1 MKRNDWAGGFWAK
14 AAAFFL
20 AVVLVPVLLS
30 YGAALAFSYSGEL
43 RGDFYESSICSSA
56 VYREMS
62 HVYDSYHYYVENG
75 QSGVLEKYDDWYP
88 ADDRSTNVRFS
99 IEDEAGTI
107 LFDNHRTGDVP
118 VTGWWGEMAQ
128 DGVVF
133 RSYIAVDYPA
143 QDSIYRA
150 RDFYYTMKRLAPHA
164 AAVVLACAA
173 AELFFLVFLARAAGR
188 RPGREEAVAGWQE
201 KLPFDLYVLLLLG
214 GGGVLVVAAVESAE
228 SRVDRYDPIVL
239 ALLLAFAAL
248 AYALFL
254 AFWMTLCTR
263 VKLGRWWENTVC
275 CWLLRL
281 CRRILRWCWRVLC
294 RAWGA
299 LADFV
304 RGIPLVWRTAV
315 GCCVIGVLLIA
326 FESNHAAG
334 PLLLTLLVLSVA
346 ACLFSMQLRR
356 LQKGGEALAAGDLT
370 SKVDTSRMYFDLKRH
385 GENLNAISRG
395 MSIAV
400 EQRLKSERLKTELIT
415 NVSHD
420 IKTPLTSI
428 VNYVDLLQRE
438 HTPEQEREYLAV
450 LDRQAHKLKK
460 LTVDLVEIVQGV
472 DGQHSLPH
480 RAAERARAGRPDGG
494 RVRRKAVRCAARAGG
509 DAAGRGALLPVRRR
523 ADVARAGQSPLERL
537 QVCLRGHAALH
548 RGEARGRDG
557 GVLVQEHL
565 ARCAQHRPR
574 RADGALCARGQLAHD
589 RGQRAWAE
597 HRQEPCGAA
606 EGHVLHRHRRRPVQ
620 GRLRP
625 AAHGV
630 TISTQSLKKG
640 LKKIK
645 AQNKRPPAMLGSSQ
659 ERGGLF
665 LCLICGS

>member
-14 AAAFFL
+14 AAAFLL
-20 AVVLVPVLLS
+20 AVVLVPVTLVYGAAFALS
-30 YGAALAFSYSGEL
+30 YGGEL

-62 HVYDSYHYYVENG
+62 HVYDSYHYYAENG
-75 QSGVLEKYDDWYP
+75 QTEVLAKYDDWYP

-99 IEDEAGTI
+99 IEDEAGAI
-107 LFDNHRTGDVP
+107 LFDNHRTGDIP

-133 RSYIAVDYPA
+133 RSYIAADYPA
-143 QDSIYRA
+143 QDSVYWALRIYDVMA
-150 RDFYYTMKRLAPHA
+150 EFAPN
-164 AAVVLACAA
+164 AAVVVTACAL
-173 AELFFLVFLARAAGR
+173 AELLFLVFLARAAGR
-188 RPGREEAVAGWQE
+188 RVGREETVAGWQE
-201 KLPFDLYVLLLLG
+201 KIPFDLYAAVVLG
-214 GGGVLVVAAVESAE
+214 GSAMLVAAAASGTEDTFQGFE
-228 SRVDRYDPIVL
+228 PIMIAVVL
-239 ALLLAFAAL
+239 ACCAA

-254 AFWMTLCTR
+254 AFWMTLCAR

-299 LADFV
+299 LAGFV

-315 GCCVIGVLLIA
+315 GCCVIGVLLFA
-326 FESNHAAG
+326 LEGNHADG
-334 PLLLTLLVLSVA
+334 LLLMLIALLSVA
-346 ACLFSMQLRR
+346 ACLLSMQLRR

-370 SKVDTSRMYFDLKRH
+370 SQVDTSHMYFDLKRH

-400 EQRLKSERLKTELIT
+400 EQKLKSERLKTELIT

-460 LTVDLVEIVQGV
+460 LTVDLVEMSKASTGNIPCHIARRSVRELIDQTVGEY
-472 DGQHSLPH
+472 
-480 RAAERARAGRPDGG
+480 AE
-494 RVRRKAVRCAARAGG
+494 KLSAAR
-509 DAAGRGALLPVRRR
+509 LEPVVTLP
-523 ADVARAGQSPLERL
+523 DEELY
-537 QVCLRGHAALH
+537 CL
-548 RGEARGRDG
+548 
-557 GVLVQEHL
+557 
-565 ARCAQHRPR
+565 C
-574 RADGALCARGQLAHD
+574 DGALMWRVLDNLLSNACKYACAGTRLYIAARREGETVAFSFKNISRDALNVDPDELLERFVRGD
-589 RGQRAWAE
+589 SSRTT
-597 HRQEPCGAA
+597 
-606 EGHVLHRHRRRPVQ
+606 EGSGL
-620 GRLRP
+620 GLNI
-625 AAHGV
+625 AK
-630 TISTQSLKKG
+630 SLVELQKG
-640 LKKIK
+640 TFSI
-645 AQNKRPPAMLGSSQ
+645 AIDGD
-659 ERGGLF
+659 LF
-665 LCLICGS
+665 KVGFILPRTE

>member
-14 AAAFFL
+14 AAAFLL
-20 AVVLVPVLLS
+20 AVVLVPVTLVYGAAFALS
-30 YGAALAFSYSGEL
+30 YGGEL

-62 HVYDSYHYYVENG
+62 HVYDSYHYYAENG
-75 QSGVLEKYDDWYP
+75 QTEVLAKYDDWYP

-99 IEDEAGTI
+99 IEDEAGAI
-107 LFDNHRTGDVP
+107 LFDNHRTGDIP

-133 RSYIAVDYPA
+133 RSYIAADYPA
-143 QDSIYRA
+143 QDSVYWALRIYDVMA
-150 RDFYYTMKRLAPHA
+150 EFAPN
-164 AAVVLACAA
+164 AAVVVTVCAL
-173 AELFFLVFLARAAGR
+173 AELLFLVFLARAAWR
-188 RPGREEAVAGWQE
+188 RVGREETVAGWQE
-201 KLPFDLYVLLLLG
+201 KIPFDLYAAVVLG
-214 GGGVLVVAAVESAE
+214 GSAMLVAAAASGTEDTFQGFE
-228 SRVDRYDPIVL
+228 PIMIAAVL
-239 ALLLAFAAL
+239 ACCAA

-254 AFWMTLCTR
+254 AFWMTLCAR

-299 LADFV
+299 LAGFV

-315 GCCVIGVLLIA
+315 GCCVIGVLLFA
-326 FESNHAAG
+326 LESNHADG
-334 PLLLTLLVLSVA
+334 LLLMLIALLSVA
-346 ACLFSMQLRR
+346 ACLLSMQLRR

-370 SKVDTSRMYFDLKRH
+370 SQVDTSHMYFDLKRH

-400 EQRLKSERLKTELIT
+400 EQKLKSERLKTELIT

-460 LTVDLVEIVQGV
+460 LTVDLVEMSKASTGNIPCHIARRSVRELIDQTVGEY
-472 DGQHSLPH
+472 
-480 RAAERARAGRPDGG
+480 AE
-494 RVRRKAVRCAARAGG
+494 KLSAAR
-509 DAAGRGALLPVRRR
+509 LEPVVTLP
-523 ADVARAGQSPLERL
+523 DEELY
-537 QVCLRGHAALH
+537 CL
-548 RGEARGRDG
+548 
-557 GVLVQEHL
+557 
-565 ARCAQHRPR
+565 C
-574 RADGALCARGQLAHD
+574 DGALMWRVLDNLLSNACKYACAGTRLYVAARREGETVAFSFKNISRDALNVDPDELMERFVRGD
-589 RGQRAWAE
+589 SSRTT
-597 HRQEPCGAA
+597 
-606 EGHVLHRHRRRPVQ
+606 EGSGL
-620 GRLRP
+620 GLNI
-625 AAHGV
+625 AK
-630 TISTQSLKKG
+630 SLVELQKG
-640 LKKIK
+640 TFSI
-645 AQNKRPPAMLGSSQ
+645 AIDGD
-659 ERGGLF
+659 LF
-665 LCLICGS
+665 KVGFILPRTE

>member
-14 AAAFFL
+14 AAAFLL
-20 AVVLVPVLLS
+20 AVVLVPVTLVYGAAFALS
-30 YGAALAFSYSGEL
+30 YGGEL

-62 HVYDSYHYYVENG
+62 HVYDSYHYYAENG
-75 QSGVLEKYDDWYP
+75 QTEVLAKYDDWYP

-99 IEDEAGTI
+99 IEDEAGAI
-107 LFDNHRTGDVP
+107 LFDNHRTGDIP

-133 RSYIAVDYPA
+133 RSYIAADYPA
-143 QDSIYRA
+143 QDSVYWALRIYDVMA
-150 RDFYYTMKRLAPHA
+150 EFAPN
-164 AAVVLACAA
+164 AAVIVTVCAL
-173 AELFFLVFLARAAGR
+173 AELLFLVFLARAAGR
-188 RPGREEAVAGWQE
+188 RVGREETVAGWQE
-201 KLPFDLYVLLLLG
+201 KIPFDLYAAVVLG
-214 GGGVLVVAAVESAE
+214 GSAMLVAAAASGTEDTFQGFE
-228 SRVDRYDPIVL
+228 PIMIAVVL
-239 ALLLAFAAL
+239 ACCAA

-254 AFWMTLCTR
+254 AFWMTLCAR

-299 LADFV
+299 LAGFV

-315 GCCVIGVLLIA
+315 GCCVIGVLLFA
-326 FESNHAAG
+326 LESNHADG
-334 PLLLTLLVLSVA
+334 LLLMLIALLSVA
-346 ACLFSMQLRR
+346 ACLLSMQLRR

-370 SKVDTSRMYFDLKRH
+370 SQVDTSHMYFDLKRH

-400 EQRLKSERLKTELIT
+400 EQKLKSERLKTELIT

-460 LTVDLVEIVQGV
+460 LTVDLVEMSKASTGNIPCHIARRSVRELIDQTVGEY
-472 DGQHSLPH
+472 
-480 RAAERARAGRPDGG
+480 AE
-494 RVRRKAVRCAARAGG
+494 KLSAAR
-509 DAAGRGALLPVRRR
+509 LEPVVTLP
-523 ADVARAGQSPLERL
+523 DEELY
-537 QVCLRGHAALH
+537 CL
-548 RGEARGRDG
+548 
-557 GVLVQEHL
+557 
-565 ARCAQHRPR
+565 C
-574 RADGALCARGQLAHD
+574 DGALMWRVLDNLLSNACKYACAGTRLYVAARREGETVAFSFKNISRDALNIDPDELMERFVRGD
-589 RGQRAWAE
+589 SSRTT
-597 HRQEPCGAA
+597 
-606 EGHVLHRHRRRPVQ
+606 EGSGL
-620 GRLRP
+620 GLNI
-625 AAHGV
+625 AK
-630 TISTQSLKKG
+630 SLVELQKG
-640 LKKIK
+640 TFSI
-645 AQNKRPPAMLGSSQ
+645 AIDGD
-659 ERGGLF
+659 LF
-665 LCLICGS
+665 KVGFILPRTE

>member
-14 AAAFFL
+14 AAAFLL
-20 AVVLVPVLLS
+20 AVVLVPVTLVYGAAFALS
-30 YGAALAFSYSGEL
+30 YGGEL

-62 HVYDSYHYYVENG
+62 HVYDSYHYYAENG
-75 QSGVLEKYDDWYP
+75 QTEVLAKYDDWYP

-99 IEDEAGTI
+99 IEDEAGAI
-107 LFDNHRTGDVP
+107 LFDNHRTGDIP

-133 RSYIAVDYPA
+133 RSYIAADYPA
-143 QDSIYRA
+143 QDSVYWALRIYDVMA
-150 RDFYYTMKRLAPHA
+150 EFAPN
-164 AAVVLACAA
+164 AAVIVTVCAL

-188 RPGREEAVAGWQE
+188 RAGREEAVAGWQE
-201 KLPFDLYVLLLLG
+201 KIPFDLYAAVVLG
-214 GGGVLVVAAVESAE
+214 GSAMLVAAAASGTENTFQGFE
-228 SRVDRYDPIVL
+228 PIMIAAVL
-239 ALLLAFAAL
+239 ACCAA

-254 AFWMTLCTR
+254 AFWMTLCAR

-299 LADFV
+299 LAGFV

-315 GCCVIGVLLIA
+315 GCCVIGVLLFA
-326 FESNHAAG
+326 LEGNHADG
-334 PLLLTLLVLSVA
+334 LLLALLAVLSVA
-346 ACLFSMQLRR
+346 ACLLSMQLRR

-370 SKVDTSRMYFDLKRH
+370 SQVDTSHMYFDLKRH

-400 EQRLKSERLKTELIT
+400 EQKLKSERLKTELIT

-460 LTVDLVEIVQGV
+460 LTVDLVEMSKASTGNIPCHIARRSVRELIDQTVGEY
-472 DGQHSLPH
+472 
-480 RAAERARAGRPDGG
+480 AE
-494 RVRRKAVRCAARAGG
+494 KLSAAR
-509 DAAGRGALLPVRRR
+509 LEPVVTLP
-523 ADVARAGQSPLERL
+523 DEELY
-537 QVCLRGHAALH
+537 CL
-548 RGEARGRDG
+548 
-557 GVLVQEHL
+557 
-565 ARCAQHRPR
+565 C
-574 RADGALCARGQLAHD
+574 DGALMWRVLDNLLSNACKYACAGTRLYVAARREGETVAFSFKNISRDALNIDPDELMERFVRGD
-589 RGQRAWAE
+589 SSRTT
-597 HRQEPCGAA
+597 
-606 EGHVLHRHRRRPVQ
+606 EGSGL
-620 GRLRP
+620 GLNI
-625 AAHGV
+625 AK
-630 TISTQSLKKG
+630 SLVELQKG
-640 LKKIK
+640 TFSI
-645 AQNKRPPAMLGSSQ
+645 AIDGD
-659 ERGGLF
+659 LF
-665 LCLICGS
+665 KVGFILPRTE

>member
-14 AAAFFL
+14 AAAFLL
-20 AVVLVPVLLS
+20 AVVLVPVTLVYGAAFALS
-30 YGAALAFSYSGEL
+30 YGGEL

-62 HVYDSYHYYVENG
+62 HVYDSYHYYAENG
-75 QSGVLEKYDDWYP
+75 QTEVLAKYDDWYP

-99 IEDEAGTI
+99 IEDEAGAI
-107 LFDNHRTGDVP
+107 LFDNHRTGDIP

-133 RSYIAVDYPA
+133 RSYIAADYPA
-143 QDSIYRA
+143 QDSVYWALRIYDVMA
-150 RDFYYTMKRLAPHA
+150 EFAPN
-164 AAVVLACAA
+164 AAVVVTVCAL
-173 AELFFLVFLARAAGR
+173 AELLFLVFLARAAGR
-188 RPGREEAVAGWQE
+188 RVGREETVAGWQE
-201 KLPFDLYVLLLLG
+201 KIPFDLYAAVVLG
-214 GGGVLVVAAVESAE
+214 GSAMLVAAAASGTEDTFQGFE
-228 SRVDRYDPIVL
+228 PIMIAAVL
-239 ALLLAFAAL
+239 ACCAA

-254 AFWMTLCTR
+254 AFWMTLCAR

-299 LADFV
+299 LAGFV

-315 GCCVIGVLLIA
+315 GCCVIGVLLFA
-326 FESNHAAG
+326 LESNHADG
-334 PLLLTLLVLSVA
+334 LLLALLAVLSVA
-346 ACLFSMQLRR
+346 ACLLSMQLRR

-370 SKVDTSRMYFDLKRH
+370 SQVDTSHMYFDLKRH

-400 EQRLKSERLKTELIT
+400 EQKLKSERLKTELIT

-460 LTVDLVEIVQGV
+460 LTVDLVEMSKASTGNIPCHIARRSVRELIDQTVGEY
-472 DGQHSLPH
+472 
-480 RAAERARAGRPDGG
+480 AE
-494 RVRRKAVRCAARAGG
+494 KLSAAR
-509 DAAGRGALLPVRRR
+509 LEPVVTLP
-523 ADVARAGQSPLERL
+523 DEELY
-537 QVCLRGHAALH
+537 CL
-548 RGEARGRDG
+548 
-557 GVLVQEHL
+557 
-565 ARCAQHRPR
+565 C
-574 RADGALCARGQLAHD
+574 DGALMWRVLDNLLSNACKYACAGTRLYIAARREGETVAFSFKNISRDALNVDPDELLERFVRGD
-589 RGQRAWAE
+589 SSRTT
-597 HRQEPCGAA
+597 
-606 EGHVLHRHRRRPVQ
+606 EGSGL
-620 GRLRP
+620 GLNI
-625 AAHGV
+625 AK
-630 TISTQSLKKG
+630 SLVELQKG
-640 LKKIK
+640 TFSI
-645 AQNKRPPAMLGSSQ
+645 AIDGD
-659 ERGGLF
+659 LF
-665 LCLICGS
+665 KVGFILPRTE

>member
-14 AAAFFL
+14 AAAFLL
-20 AVVLVPVLLS
+20 AVVLVPVTLVYGAAFALS
-30 YGAALAFSYSGEL
+30 YGGEL

-62 HVYDSYHYYVENG
+62 HVYDSYHYYAENG
-75 QSGVLEKYDDWYP
+75 QTEVLAKYDDWYP

-99 IEDEAGTI
+99 IEDEAGAI
-107 LFDNHRTGDVP
+107 LFDNHRTGDIP

-133 RSYIAVDYPA
+133 RSYIAADYPA
-143 QDSIYRA
+143 QDSVYWALRIYDVMA
-150 RDFYYTMKRLAPHA
+150 EFAPN
-164 AAVVLACAA
+164 AAVIVTVCAL
-173 AELFFLVFLARAAGR
+173 AELLFLVFLARAAGR
-188 RPGREEAVAGWQE
+188 RVGREETVAGWQE
-201 KLPFDLYVLLLLG
+201 KIPFDLYAAVVLG
-214 GGGVLVVAAVESAE
+214 GSVMLVAAAASGTENTFQGFE
-228 SRVDRYDPIVL
+228 PIMIAVVL
-239 ALLLAFAAL
+239 ACCAA

-254 AFWMTLCTR
+254 AFWMTLCAR

-299 LADFV
+299 LAGFV

-315 GCCVIGVLLIA
+315 GCCVIGVLLFA
-326 FESNHAAG
+326 LESNHADG
-334 PLLLTLLVLSVA
+334 LLLMLIALLSVA
-346 ACLFSMQLRR
+346 ACLLSMQLRR

-370 SKVDTSRMYFDLKRH
+370 SQVDTSHMYFDLKRH

-400 EQRLKSERLKTELIT
+400 EQKLKSERLKTELIT

-460 LTVDLVEIVQGV
+460 LTVDLVEMSKASTGNIPCHIARRSVRELIDQTVGEY
-472 DGQHSLPH
+472 
-480 RAAERARAGRPDGG
+480 AE
-494 RVRRKAVRCAARAGG
+494 KLSAAR
-509 DAAGRGALLPVRRR
+509 LEPVVTLP
-523 ADVARAGQSPLERL
+523 DEELY
-537 QVCLRGHAALH
+537 CL
-548 RGEARGRDG
+548 
-557 GVLVQEHL
+557 
-565 ARCAQHRPR
+565 C
-574 RADGALCARGQLAHD
+574 DGALMWRVLDNLLSNACKYACAGTRLYVAARREGETVAFSFKNISRDALNIDPDELMERFVRGD
-589 RGQRAWAE
+589 SSRTT
-597 HRQEPCGAA
+597 
-606 EGHVLHRHRRRPVQ
+606 EGSGL
-620 GRLRP
+620 GLNI
-625 AAHGV
+625 AK
-630 TISTQSLKKG
+630 SLVELQKG
-640 LKKIK
+640 TFSI
-645 AQNKRPPAMLGSSQ
+645 AIDGD
-659 ERGGLF
+659 LF
-665 LCLICGS
+665 KVGFILPRTE

>member
-281 CRRILRWCWRVLC
+281 CRRILRWCWRV
-294 RAWGA
+294 
-299 LADFV
+299 
-304 RGIPLVWRTAV
+304 
-315 GCCVIGVLLIA
+315 IGVLLIA

-460 LTVDLVEIVQGV
+460 LTVDLVEMSKAST
-472 DGQHSLPH
+472 DNLLSN
-480 RAAERARAGRPDGG
+480 ACKYACAGTRLYI
-494 RVRRKAVRCAARAGG
+494 AARREGETVAFSFKNISRDALNIDPDELMERFVRG
-509 DAAGRGALLPVRRR
+509 DSSRTTEGSGLGLNIAKSLVELQKGTFSIAIDGDLFKVGFVLPRT
-523 ADVARAGQSPLERL
+523 E
-537 QVCLRGHAALH
+537 
-548 RGEARGRDG
+548 
-557 GVLVQEHL
+557 
-565 ARCAQHRPR
+565 
-574 RADGALCARGQLAHD
+574 
-589 RGQRAWAE
+589 
-597 HRQEPCGAA
+597 
-606 EGHVLHRHRRRPVQ
+606 
-620 GRLRP
+620 
-625 AAHGV
+625 
-630 TISTQSLKKG
+630 
-640 LKKIK
+640 
-645 AQNKRPPAMLGSSQ
+645 
-659 ERGGLF
+659 
-665 LCLICGS
+665 

>member
-14 AAAFFL
+14 AAAFLL

-75 QSGVLEKYDDWYP
+75 QSEVLEKYDDWYP

-99 IEDEAGTI
+99 IEDEAGAI
-107 LFDNHRTGDVP
+107 LFDNHRTGDIP

-133 RSYIAVDYPA
+133 RSYIAAAYPA
-143 QDSIYRA
+143 QDSVYWALRIYDVMA
-150 RDFYYTMKRLAPHA
+150 ELAPN
-164 AAVVLACAA
+164 AAVVVTVCAL

-188 RPGREEAVAGWQE
+188 RVGREEAVAGWQE
-201 KLPFDLYVLLLLG
+201 KIPFDLYAAVVLG
-214 GGGVLVVAAVESAE
+214 GSAMLVAAAASGMENTFGFE
-228 SRVDRYDPIVL
+228 PIMIAAVL
-239 ALLLAFAAL
+239 ACCAA

-254 AFWMTLCTR
+254 AFWMTLCAR

-281 CRRILRWCWRVLC
+281 CRRVLRWCWRVLC

-299 LADFV
+299 LAGFV

-315 GCCVIGVLLIA
+315 GCCVIGVLLFA
-326 FESNHAAG
+326 LESNHADG
-334 PLLLTLLVLSVA
+334 LLLMLIAVLSVA
-346 ACLFSMQLRR
+346 ACLLSMQLRR

-370 SKVDTSRMYFDLKRH
+370 SQVDTSHMYFDLKHH

-400 EQRLKSERLKTELIT
+400 EQKLKSERLKTELIT

-428 VNYVDLLQRE
+428 VNYIDLLQRE

-460 LTVDLVEIVQGV
+460 LTVDLVEMSKASTGNIPCNIARRSVRELIDQTVGEY
-472 DGQHSLPH
+472 
-480 RAAERARAGRPDGG
+480 AE
-494 RVRRKAVRCAARAGG
+494 KLSAAR
-509 DAAGRGALLPVRRR
+509 LEPVVTLP
-523 ADVARAGQSPLERL
+523 DEELY
-537 QVCLRGHAALH
+537 CL
-548 RGEARGRDG
+548 
-557 GVLVQEHL
+557 
-565 ARCAQHRPR
+565 C
-574 RADGALCARGQLAHD
+574 DGALMWRVLDNLLSNACKYACAGTRLYIAARREGETVAFSFKNISRDALNIDPDELLERFVRGD
-589 RGQRAWAE
+589 SSRTT
-597 HRQEPCGAA
+597 
-606 EGHVLHRHRRRPVQ
+606 EGSGLGLNIAKSLVELQKGTFSIAIDGDLFKVGFVLPR
-620 GRLRP
+620 
-625 AAHGV
+625 
-630 TISTQSLKKG
+630 T
-640 LKKIK
+640 
-645 AQNKRPPAMLGSSQ
+645 
-659 ERGGLF
+659 E
-665 LCLICGS
+665 

>member
-14 AAAFFL
+14 AAAFLL
-20 AVVLVPVLLS
+20 AVVLVPVTLVYGAAFALS
-30 YGAALAFSYSGEL
+30 YGGEL

-62 HVYDSYHYYVENG
+62 HVYDSYHYYAENG
-75 QSGVLEKYDDWYP
+75 QTEVLAKYDDWYP

-99 IEDEAGTI
+99 IEDEAGAI
-107 LFDNHRTGDVP
+107 LFDNHRTGDIP

-133 RSYIAVDYPA
+133 RSYIAADYPA
-143 QDSIYRA
+143 QDSVYWALRIYDVMA
-150 RDFYYTMKRLAPHA
+150 EFAPN
-164 AAVVLACAA
+164 AAVVVTVCAL
-173 AELFFLVFLARAAGR
+173 AELLFLVFLARAAGR
-188 RPGREEAVAGWQE
+188 RVGREETVAGWQE
-201 KLPFDLYVLLLLG
+201 KIPFDLYAAVVLG
-214 GGGVLVVAAVESAE
+214 GSAMLVAAAASGTEDTFQGFE
-228 SRVDRYDPIVL
+228 PIMIAVVL
-239 ALLLAFAAL
+239 ACCAA

-254 AFWMTLCTR
+254 AFWMTLCVR

-299 LADFV
+299 LAGFV

-315 GCCVIGVLLIA
+315 GCCVIGVLLFA
-326 FESNHAAG
+326 LESNHADG
-334 PLLLTLLVLSVA
+334 LLLALLAVLSVA
-346 ACLFSMQLRR
+346 ACLLSMQLRR

-370 SKVDTSRMYFDLKRH
+370 SQVDTSHMYFDLKRH

-400 EQRLKSERLKTELIT
+400 EQKLKSERLKTELIT

-460 LTVDLVEIVQGV
+460 LTVDLVEMSKASTGNIPCHIARRSVRELIDQTVGEY
-472 DGQHSLPH
+472 
-480 RAAERARAGRPDGG
+480 AE
-494 RVRRKAVRCAARAGG
+494 KLSAAR
-509 DAAGRGALLPVRRR
+509 LEPVVTLP
-523 ADVARAGQSPLERL
+523 DEELY
-537 QVCLRGHAALH
+537 CL
-548 RGEARGRDG
+548 
-557 GVLVQEHL
+557 
-565 ARCAQHRPR
+565 C
-574 RADGALCARGQLAHD
+574 DGALMWRVLDNLLSNACKYACAGTRLYIAARREGETVAFSFKNISRDALNVDPDELLERFVRGD
-589 RGQRAWAE
+589 SSRTT
-597 HRQEPCGAA
+597 
-606 EGHVLHRHRRRPVQ
+606 EGSGL
-620 GRLRP
+620 GLNI
-625 AAHGV
+625 AK
-630 TISTQSLKKG
+630 SLVELQKG
-640 LKKIK
+640 TFSI
-645 AQNKRPPAMLGSSQ
+645 AIDGD
-659 ERGGLF
+659 LF
-665 LCLICGS
+665 KVGFILPRTE

>member
-14 AAAFFL
+14 AAAFLL
-20 AVVLVPVLLS
+20 AVVLVPVTLVYGAAFALS
-30 YGAALAFSYSGEL
+30 YGGEL

-62 HVYDSYHYYVENG
+62 HVYDSYHYYAENG
-75 QSGVLEKYDDWYP
+75 QTEVLAKYDDWYP

-99 IEDEAGTI
+99 IEDEAGAI
-107 LFDNHRTGDVP
+107 LFDNHRTGDIP

-133 RSYIAVDYPA
+133 RSYIAADYPA
-143 QDSIYRA
+143 QDSVYWALRIYDVMA
-150 RDFYYTMKRLAPHA
+150 EFAPN
-164 AAVVLACAA
+164 AAVVVTVCAL
-173 AELFFLVFLARAAGR
+173 AELLFLVFLARAAGR
-188 RPGREEAVAGWQE
+188 RVGREETVAGWQE
-201 KLPFDLYVLLLLG
+201 KIPFDLYAAVVLG
-214 GGGVLVVAAVESAE
+214 GSAMLVAAAASGTEDTFQGFE
-228 SRVDRYDPIVL
+228 PIMIAVVL
-239 ALLLAFAAL
+239 ACCAA

-254 AFWMTLCTR
+254 AFWMTLCAR

-299 LADFV
+299 LAGFV

-315 GCCVIGVLLIA
+315 GCCVIGVLLFA
-326 FESNHAAG
+326 LESNHADG
-334 PLLLTLLVLSVA
+334 LLLMLIALLSVA
-346 ACLFSMQLRR
+346 ACLLSMQLRR

-370 SKVDTSRMYFDLKRH
+370 SQVDTSHMYFDLKRH

-460 LTVDLVEIVQGV
+460 LTVDLVEMSKASTGNIPCHIARRSVRELIDQTVGEY
-472 DGQHSLPH
+472 
-480 RAAERARAGRPDGG
+480 AE
-494 RVRRKAVRCAARAGG
+494 KLSAAR
-509 DAAGRGALLPVRRR
+509 LEPVVTLP
-523 ADVARAGQSPLERL
+523 DEELY
-537 QVCLRGHAALH
+537 CL
-548 RGEARGRDG
+548 
-557 GVLVQEHL
+557 
-565 ARCAQHRPR
+565 C
-574 RADGALCARGQLAHD
+574 DGALMWRVLDNLLSNACKYACAGTRLYVAARREGETVAFSFKNISRDALNVDPDELMERFVRGD
-589 RGQRAWAE
+589 SSRTT
-597 HRQEPCGAA
+597 
-606 EGHVLHRHRRRPVQ
+606 EGSGL
-620 GRLRP
+620 GLNI
-625 AAHGV
+625 AK
-630 TISTQSLKKG
+630 SLVELQKG
-640 LKKIK
+640 TFSI
-645 AQNKRPPAMLGSSQ
+645 AIDGD
-659 ERGGLF
+659 LF
-665 LCLICGS
+665 KVGFILPRTE

>member
-14 AAAFFL
+14 AAAFLL
-20 AVVLVPVLLS
+20 AVVLVPVTLVYGAAFALS
-30 YGAALAFSYSGEL
+30 YGGEL
-43 RGDFYESSICSSA
+43 RGDFYASGLCSSA

-75 QSGVLEKYDDWYP
+75 QSEVLEKYDDWYP

-133 RSYIAVDYPA
+133 RSYIAADYPA
-143 QDSIYRA
+143 QDSVYWALRIYDVMA
-150 RDFYYTMKRLAPHA
+150 EFAPN
-164 AAVVLACAA
+164 AAVVVTVCAL

-188 RPGREEAVAGWQE
+188 RVGREEAVAGWQE
-201 KLPFDLYVLLLLG
+201 KIPFDLYAAVVLG
-214 GGGVLVVAAVESAE
+214 GSAMLVAAAASGTENTFGFE
-228 SRVDRYDPIVL
+228 PIMIAVVL
-239 ALLLAFAAL
+239 ACCAA

-254 AFWMTLCTR
+254 AFWMTLCAR

-281 CRRILRWCWRVLC
+281 CRRVLRWCWRVLC

-299 LADFV
+299 LAGFV

-315 GCCVIGVLLIA
+315 GCCVIGVLLFA
-326 FESNHAAG
+326 LESNHADG
-334 PLLLTLLVLSVA
+334 LLLMLIALLSVA
-346 ACLFSMQLRR
+346 ACLLSMQLRR

-370 SKVDTSRMYFDLKRH
+370 SQVDTSHMYFDLKHH

-400 EQRLKSERLKTELIT
+400 EQKLKSERLKTELIT

-460 LTVDLVEIVQGV
+460 LTVDLVEMSKASTGNIPCHIARRSVRELIDQTVGEY
-472 DGQHSLPH
+472 
-480 RAAERARAGRPDGG
+480 AE
-494 RVRRKAVRCAARAGG
+494 KLSAAR
-509 DAAGRGALLPVRRR
+509 LEPVVTLP
-523 ADVARAGQSPLERL
+523 DEELY
-537 QVCLRGHAALH
+537 CL
-548 RGEARGRDG
+548 
-557 GVLVQEHL
+557 
-565 ARCAQHRPR
+565 C
-574 RADGALCARGQLAHD
+574 DGALMWRVLDNLLSNACKYACAGTRLYIAARREGETVAFSFKNISRDALNIDPDELMERFVRGD
-589 RGQRAWAE
+589 SSRTT
-597 HRQEPCGAA
+597 
-606 EGHVLHRHRRRPVQ
+606 EGSGL
-620 GRLRP
+620 GLNI
-625 AAHGV
+625 AK
-630 TISTQSLKKG
+630 SLVELQKG
-640 LKKIK
+640 TFSI
-645 AQNKRPPAMLGSSQ
+645 AIDGD
-659 ERGGLF
+659 LF
-665 LCLICGS
+665 KVGFILPRTE

>member
-107 LFDNHRTGDVP
+107 LFDNHRTGDIP

-133 RSYIAVDYPA
+133 RSYIAVNYPA
-143 QDSIYRA
+143 QDSVYWALRIYDVMA
-150 RDFYYTMKRLAPHA
+150 ELAPN
-164 AAVVLACAA
+164 AAVVVTVCAL

-188 RPGREEAVAGWQE
+188 RVGREEAVAGWQE
-201 KLPFDLYVLLLLG
+201 KIPFDLYAVVVLG
-214 GGGVLVVAAVESAE
+214 GSAMLVAAAASGME
-228 SRVDRYDPIVL
+228 DPFQGFEPIMIAVVL
-239 ALLLAFAAL
+239 ACCAA

-254 AFWMTLCTR
+254 AFWMTLCAR

-281 CRRILRWCWRVLC
+281 CRRVLRWCWRVLC

-299 LADFV
+299 LAGFV

-315 GCCVIGVLLIA
+315 GCCVIGVLLFA
-326 FESNHAAG
+326 LESNHADG
-334 PLLLTLLVLSVA
+334 LLLMLIAVLSVA
-346 ACLFSMQLRR
+346 ACLLSMQLRR

-370 SKVDTSRMYFDLKRH
+370 SQVDTSHMYFDLKHH

-400 EQRLKSERLKTELIT
+400 EQKLKSERLKTELIT

-438 HTPEQEREYLAV
+438 HTPEQEREYLTV

-460 LTVDLVEIVQGV
+460 LTVDLVEMSKASTGNIPCHIARRSVRELIDQTVGEY
-472 DGQHSLPH
+472 
-480 RAAERARAGRPDGG
+480 AE
-494 RVRRKAVRCAARAGG
+494 KLSAAR
-509 DAAGRGALLPVRRR
+509 LEPVVTLP
-523 ADVARAGQSPLERL
+523 DEDLY
-537 QVCLRGHAALH
+537 CL
-548 RGEARGRDG
+548 
-557 GVLVQEHL
+557 
-565 ARCAQHRPR
+565 C
-574 RADGALCARGQLAHD
+574 DGALIWRVLDNLLSNACKYACAGTRLYIAARREGETVAFSFKNISRDALNIDPDELMERFVRGD
-589 RGQRAWAE
+589 SSRTT
-597 HRQEPCGAA
+597 
-606 EGHVLHRHRRRPVQ
+606 EGSGL
-620 GRLRP
+620 GLNI
-625 AAHGV
+625 AK
-630 TISTQSLKKG
+630 SLVELQKG
-640 LKKIK
+640 TLSI
-645 AQNKRPPAMLGSSQ
+645 AIDGD
-659 ERGGLF
+659 LF
-665 LCLICGS
+665 KVGFILPRTE

>member
-14 AAAFFL
+14 AAAFLL
-20 AVVLVPVLLS
+20 AVVLVPVTLVYGAAFALS
-30 YGAALAFSYSGEL
+30 YGGEL

-62 HVYDSYHYYVENG
+62 HVYDSYHYYAENG
-75 QSGVLEKYDDWYP
+75 QTEVLAKYDDWYP

-99 IEDEAGTI
+99 IEDEAGAI
-107 LFDNHRTGDVP
+107 LFDNHRTGDIP

-133 RSYIAVDYPA
+133 RSYIAADYPA
-143 QDSIYRA
+143 QDSVYWALRIYDVMA
-150 RDFYYTMKRLAPHA
+150 EFAPN
-164 AAVVLACAA
+164 AAVVVTVCAL
-173 AELFFLVFLARAAGR
+173 AELLFLVFLARAAGR
-188 RPGREEAVAGWQE
+188 RAGREEAVAGWQE
-201 KLPFDLYVLLLLG
+201 KIPFDLYAAVVLG
-214 GGGVLVVAAVESAE
+214 GSAMLVAAAASGTEDTFQGFE
-228 SRVDRYDPIVL
+228 PIMIAVVL
-239 ALLLAFAAL
+239 ACCAA

-254 AFWMTLCTR
+254 AFWMTLCAR

-299 LADFV
+299 LAGFV

-315 GCCVIGVLLIA
+315 GCCVIGVLLFA
-326 FESNHAAG
+326 LEGNHADG
-334 PLLLTLLVLSVA
+334 LLLMLIALLSVA
-346 ACLFSMQLRR
+346 ACLLSMQLRR

-370 SKVDTSRMYFDLKRH
+370 SQVDTSHMYFDLKRH

-438 HTPEQEREYLAV
+438 HTLEQEREYLAV

-460 LTVDLVEIVQGV
+460 LTVDLVEMSKASTGNIPCHIARRSVRELIDQTVGEY
-472 DGQHSLPH
+472 
-480 RAAERARAGRPDGG
+480 AE
-494 RVRRKAVRCAARAGG
+494 KLSAAR
-509 DAAGRGALLPVRRR
+509 LEPVVTLP
-523 ADVARAGQSPLERL
+523 DEELY
-537 QVCLRGHAALH
+537 CL
-548 RGEARGRDG
+548 
-557 GVLVQEHL
+557 
-565 ARCAQHRPR
+565 C
-574 RADGALCARGQLAHD
+574 DGALMWRVLDNLLSNACKYACAGTRLYIAARREGETVAFSFKNISRDALNIDPDELMERFVRGD
-589 RGQRAWAE
+589 SSRTT
-597 HRQEPCGAA
+597 
-606 EGHVLHRHRRRPVQ
+606 EGSGL
-620 GRLRP
+620 GLNI
-625 AAHGV
+625 AK
-630 TISTQSLKKG
+630 SLVELQKG
-640 LKKIK
+640 TFSI
-645 AQNKRPPAMLGSSQ
+645 AIDGD
-659 ERGGLF
+659 LF
-665 LCLICGS
+665 KVGFILPRTE

>member
-14 AAAFFL
+14 AAAFLL
-20 AVVLVPVLLS
+20 AVVLVPVTLVYGAAFALS
-30 YGAALAFSYSGEL
+30 YGGEL

-62 HVYDSYHYYVENG
+62 HVYDSYHYYAENG
-75 QSGVLEKYDDWYP
+75 QTEVLAKYDDWYP

-99 IEDEAGTI
+99 IEDEAGAI
-107 LFDNHRTGDVP
+107 LFDNHRTGDIP

-133 RSYIAVDYPA
+133 RSYIAADYPA
-143 QDSIYRA
+143 QDSVYWALRIYDVMA
-150 RDFYYTMKRLAPHA
+150 EFAPN
-164 AAVVLACAA
+164 AAVVVTVCAL
-173 AELFFLVFLARAAGR
+173 AELLFLVFLARAAGR
-188 RPGREEAVAGWQE
+188 RVGREETVAGWQE
-201 KLPFDLYVLLLLG
+201 KIPFDLYAAVVLG
-214 GGGVLVVAAVESAE
+214 GSAMLVAAAASGTEDTFQGFE
-228 SRVDRYDPIVL
+228 PIMIAVVL
-239 ALLLAFAAL
+239 ACCAA

-254 AFWMTLCTR
+254 AFWMTLCAR

-299 LADFV
+299 LAGFV

-315 GCCVIGVLLIA
+315 GCCVIGVLLFA
-326 FESNHAAG
+326 LESNHADG
-334 PLLLTLLVLSVA
+334 LLLALLAVLSVA
-346 ACLFSMQLRR
+346 ACLLSMQLRR

-370 SKVDTSRMYFDLKRH
+370 SQVDTSHMYFDLKRH

-400 EQRLKSERLKTELIT
+400 EQKLKSERLKTELIT

-460 LTVDLVEIVQGV
+460 LTVDLVEMSKASTGNIPCHIARRSVRELIDQTVGEY
-472 DGQHSLPH
+472 
-480 RAAERARAGRPDGG
+480 AE
-494 RVRRKAVRCAARAGG
+494 KLSAAR
-509 DAAGRGALLPVRRR
+509 LEPVVTLP
-523 ADVARAGQSPLERL
+523 DEELY
-537 QVCLRGHAALH
+537 CL
-548 RGEARGRDG
+548 
-557 GVLVQEHL
+557 
-565 ARCAQHRPR
+565 C
-574 RADGALCARGQLAHD
+574 DGALMWRVLDNLLSNACKYACAGTRLYVAARREGETVAFSFKNISRDALNVDPDELLERFVRGD
-589 RGQRAWAE
+589 SSRTT
-597 HRQEPCGAA
+597 
-606 EGHVLHRHRRRPVQ
+606 EGSGL
-620 GRLRP
+620 GLNI
-625 AAHGV
+625 AK
-630 TISTQSLKKG
+630 SLVELQKG
-640 LKKIK
+640 TFSI
-645 AQNKRPPAMLGSSQ
+645 AIDGD
-659 ERGGLF
+659 LF
-665 LCLICGS
+665 KVGFILPRTE

>member
-14 AAAFFL
+14 AAAFLL
-20 AVVLVPVLLS
+20 AVVLVPVTLVYGAAFALS
-30 YGAALAFSYSGEL
+30 YGGEL

-62 HVYDSYHYYVENG
+62 HVYDSYHYYAENG
-75 QSGVLEKYDDWYP
+75 QTEVLAKYDDWYP

-99 IEDEAGTI
+99 IEDEAGAI
-107 LFDNHRTGDVP
+107 LFDNHRTGDIP

-133 RSYIAVDYPA
+133 RSYIAADYPA
-143 QDSIYRA
+143 QDSVYWALRIYDVMA
-150 RDFYYTMKRLAPHA
+150 EFAPN
-164 AAVVLACAA
+164 AAVVVTVCAL
-173 AELFFLVFLARAAGR
+173 AELLFLVFLARAAGR
-188 RPGREEAVAGWQE
+188 RVGREETVAGWQE
-201 KLPFDLYVLLLLG
+201 KIPFDLYAAVVLG
-214 GGGVLVVAAVESAE
+214 GSAMLVAAAASGTEDTFQGFE
-228 SRVDRYDPIVL
+228 PIMIAAVL
-239 ALLLAFAAL
+239 ACCAA

-254 AFWMTLCTR
+254 AFWMTLCAR

-299 LADFV
+299 LAGFV

-315 GCCVIGVLLIA
+315 GCCVIGVLLFA
-326 FESNHAAG
+326 LESNHADG
-334 PLLLTLLVLSVA
+334 LLLMLIALLSVA
-346 ACLFSMQLRR
+346 ACLLSMQLRR

-370 SKVDTSRMYFDLKRH
+370 SQVDTSHMYFDLKRH

-400 EQRLKSERLKTELIT
+400 EQKLKSERLKTELIT

-460 LTVDLVEIVQGV
+460 LTVDLVEMSKASTGNIPCHIARRSVRELIDQTVGEY
-472 DGQHSLPH
+472 
-480 RAAERARAGRPDGG
+480 AE
-494 RVRRKAVRCAARAGG
+494 KLSAAR
-509 DAAGRGALLPVRRR
+509 LEPVVTLP
-523 ADVARAGQSPLERL
+523 DEELY
-537 QVCLRGHAALH
+537 CL
-548 RGEARGRDG
+548 
-557 GVLVQEHL
+557 
-565 ARCAQHRPR
+565 C
-574 RADGALCARGQLAHD
+574 DGALMWRVLDNLLSNACKYACAGTRLYIAARREGETVAFSFKNISRDAFNVDPDELLERFVRGD
-589 RGQRAWAE
+589 SSRTT
-597 HRQEPCGAA
+597 
-606 EGHVLHRHRRRPVQ
+606 EGSGL
-620 GRLRP
+620 GMNI
-625 AAHGV
+625 AK
-630 TISTQSLKKG
+630 SLVELQKG
-640 LKKIK
+640 TFSI
-645 AQNKRPPAMLGSSQ
+645 AIDGD
-659 ERGGLF
+659 LF
-665 LCLICGS
+665 KVGFILPRTE

>member
-14 AAAFFL
+14 AAAFLL
-20 AVVLVPVLLS
+20 AVVLVPVTLVYGAAFALS
-30 YGAALAFSYSGEL
+30 YGGEL

-62 HVYDSYHYYVENG
+62 HVYDSYHYYAENE
-75 QSGVLEKYDDWYP
+75 QTEVLAKYDDWYP

-99 IEDEAGTI
+99 IEDEAGAI
-107 LFDNHRTGDVP
+107 LFDNHRTGDIP

-133 RSYIAVDYPA
+133 RSYIAADYPA
-143 QDSIYRA
+143 QDSVYWALRIYDVMA
-150 RDFYYTMKRLAPHA
+150 EFAPN
-164 AAVVLACAA
+164 AAVVVTVCAL
-173 AELFFLVFLARAAGR
+173 AELLFLVFLARAAGR
-188 RPGREEAVAGWQE
+188 RAGREETVAGWQE
-201 KLPFDLYVLLLLG
+201 KIPFDLYAAVVLG
-214 GGGVLVVAAVESAE
+214 GSAMLVAAAASGTEDTFQGFE
-228 SRVDRYDPIVL
+228 PIMIAVVL
-239 ALLLAFAAL
+239 ACCAA

-254 AFWMTLCTR
+254 AFWMTLCAR

-299 LADFV
+299 LAGFV

-315 GCCVIGVLLIA
+315 GCCVIGVLLFA
-326 FESNHAAG
+326 LESNHADG
-334 PLLLTLLVLSVA
+334 LLLMLIALLSVA
-346 ACLFSMQLRR
+346 ACLLSMQLRR

-370 SKVDTSRMYFDLKRH
+370 SQVDTSHMYFDLKRH

-400 EQRLKSERLKTELIT
+400 EQKLKSERLKTELIT

-460 LTVDLVEIVQGV
+460 LTVDLVEMSKASTGNIPCHIARRSVRELIDQTVGEY
-472 DGQHSLPH
+472 
-480 RAAERARAGRPDGG
+480 AE
-494 RVRRKAVRCAARAGG
+494 KLSAAR
-509 DAAGRGALLPVRRR
+509 LEPVVTLP
-523 ADVARAGQSPLERL
+523 DEELY
-537 QVCLRGHAALH
+537 CL
-548 RGEARGRDG
+548 
-557 GVLVQEHL
+557 
-565 ARCAQHRPR
+565 C
-574 RADGALCARGQLAHD
+574 DGALMWRVLDNLLSNACKYACAGTRLYIAARREGETVAFSFKNISRDALNVDPDELMERFVRGD
-589 RGQRAWAE
+589 SSRTT
-597 HRQEPCGAA
+597 
-606 EGHVLHRHRRRPVQ
+606 EGSGL
-620 GRLRP
+620 GLNI
-625 AAHGV
+625 AK
-630 TISTQSLKKG
+630 SLVELQKG
-640 LKKIK
+640 TFSI
-645 AQNKRPPAMLGSSQ
+645 AIDGD
-659 ERGGLF
+659 LF
-665 LCLICGS
+665 KVGFILPRTE

>member
-14 AAAFFL
+14 AAAFLL
-20 AVVLVPVLLS
+20 AVVLVPVTLVYGAAFALS
-30 YGAALAFSYSGEL
+30 YGGEL

-62 HVYDSYHYYVENG
+62 HVYDSYHYYAENG
-75 QSGVLEKYDDWYP
+75 QTEVLAKYDDWYP

-99 IEDEAGTI
+99 IEDEAGAI
-107 LFDNHRTGDVP
+107 LFDNHRTGDIP

-133 RSYIAVDYPA
+133 RSYIAADYPA
-143 QDSIYRA
+143 QDSVYWALRIYDVMA
-150 RDFYYTMKRLAPHA
+150 EFAPN
-164 AAVVLACAA
+164 AAVVVTVCAL
-173 AELFFLVFLARAAGR
+173 AELLFLVFLARAAGR
-188 RPGREEAVAGWQE
+188 RAGREETVAGWQE
-201 KLPFDLYVLLLLG
+201 KIPFDLYAAVVLG
-214 GGGVLVVAAVESAE
+214 GSAMLVAAAASGTEDTFQGFE
-228 SRVDRYDPIVL
+228 PIMIAVVL
-239 ALLLAFAAL
+239 ACCAA

-254 AFWMTLCTR
+254 AFWMTLCAR

-299 LADFV
+299 LAGFV

-315 GCCVIGVLLIA
+315 GCCVIGVLLFA
-326 FESNHAAG
+326 LESNHADG
-334 PLLLTLLVLSVA
+334 LLLALLAVLSVA
-346 ACLFSMQLRR
+346 ACLLSMQLRR

-370 SKVDTSRMYFDLKRH
+370 SQVDTSHMYFDLKRH

-400 EQRLKSERLKTELIT
+400 EQKLKSERLKTELIT

-460 LTVDLVEIVQGV
+460 LTVDLVEMSKASTGNIPCHIARRSVRELIDQTVGEY
-472 DGQHSLPH
+472 
-480 RAAERARAGRPDGG
+480 AE
-494 RVRRKAVRCAARAGG
+494 KLSAAR
-509 DAAGRGALLPVRRR
+509 LEPVVTLP
-523 ADVARAGQSPLERL
+523 DEELY
-537 QVCLRGHAALH
+537 CL
-548 RGEARGRDG
+548 
-557 GVLVQEHL
+557 
-565 ARCAQHRPR
+565 C
-574 RADGALCARGQLAHD
+574 DGALMWRVLDNLLSNACKYACAGTRLYIAARREGETVAFSFKNISRDALNVDPDELLERFVRGD
-589 RGQRAWAE
+589 SSRTT
-597 HRQEPCGAA
+597 
-606 EGHVLHRHRRRPVQ
+606 EGSGL
-620 GRLRP
+620 GLNI
-625 AAHGV
+625 AK
-630 TISTQSLKKG
+630 SLVELQKG
-640 LKKIK
+640 TFSI
-645 AQNKRPPAMLGSSQ
+645 AIDGD
-659 ERGGLF
+659 LF
-665 LCLICGS
+665 KVGFILPRTE

>member
-14 AAAFFL
+14 AAAFLL
-20 AVVLVPVLLS
+20 AVVLVPVTLVYGAAFALS
-30 YGAALAFSYSGEL
+30 YGGEL

-62 HVYDSYHYYVENG
+62 HVYDSYHYYAENG
-75 QSGVLEKYDDWYP
+75 QTEVLAKYDDWYP

-99 IEDEAGTI
+99 IEDEAGAI
-107 LFDNHRTGDVP
+107 LFDNHRTGDIP

-133 RSYIAVDYPA
+133 RSYIAADYPA
-143 QDSIYRA
+143 QDSVYWALRIYDVMA
-150 RDFYYTMKRLAPHA
+150 EFAPN
-164 AAVVLACAA
+164 AAVVVTVCAL
-173 AELFFLVFLARAAGR
+173 AELLFLVFLARAAGR
-188 RPGREEAVAGWQE
+188 RVGREETVAGWQE
-201 KLPFDLYVLLLLG
+201 KIPFDLYAAVVLG
-214 GGGVLVVAAVESAE
+214 GSAMLVAAAASGTEDTFQGFE
-228 SRVDRYDPIVL
+228 PIMIAAVL
-239 ALLLAFAAL
+239 ACCAA

-254 AFWMTLCTR
+254 AFWMTLCAR

-299 LADFV
+299 LAGFV

-315 GCCVIGVLLIA
+315 GCCVIGVLLFA
-326 FESNHAAG
+326 LESNHADG
-334 PLLLTLLVLSVA
+334 LLLMLIALLSVA
-346 ACLFSMQLRR
+346 ACLLSMQLRR

-370 SKVDTSRMYFDLKRH
+370 SQVDTSHMYFDLKRH

-400 EQRLKSERLKTELIT
+400 EQKLKSERLKTELIT

-460 LTVDLVEIVQGV
+460 LTVDLVEMSKASTGNIPCHIARRSVRELIDQTVGEY
-472 DGQHSLPH
+472 
-480 RAAERARAGRPDGG
+480 AE
-494 RVRRKAVRCAARAGG
+494 KLSAAR
-509 DAAGRGALLPVRRR
+509 LEPVVTLP
-523 ADVARAGQSPLERL
+523 DEELY
-537 QVCLRGHAALH
+537 CL
-548 RGEARGRDG
+548 
-557 GVLVQEHL
+557 
-565 ARCAQHRPR
+565 C
-574 RADGALCARGQLAHD
+574 DGALMWRVLDNLLSNACKYACAGTRLYIAARREGETVAFSFKNISRDALNVDPDELLERFVRGD
-589 RGQRAWAE
+589 SSRTT
-597 HRQEPCGAA
+597 
-606 EGHVLHRHRRRPVQ
+606 EGSGLGLNIAKSLVELQKGTFSIAIDGDLFKV
-620 GRLRP
+620 GFILLR
-625 AAHGV
+625 
-630 TISTQSLKKG
+630 T
-640 LKKIK
+640 
-645 AQNKRPPAMLGSSQ
+645 
-659 ERGGLF
+659 E
-665 LCLICGS
+665 

>member
-14 AAAFFL
+14 AAAFLL
-20 AVVLVPVLLS
+20 AVVLVPVTLVYGAAFALS
-30 YGAALAFSYSGEL
+30 YGGEL

-62 HVYDSYHYYVENG
+62 HVYDSYHYYAENG
-75 QSGVLEKYDDWYP
+75 QTEVLAKYDDWYP

-99 IEDEAGTI
+99 IEDEAGAI
-107 LFDNHRTGDVP
+107 LFDNHRTGDIP

-133 RSYIAVDYPA
+133 RSYIAADYPA
-143 QDSIYRA
+143 QDSVYWALRIYDVMA
-150 RDFYYTMKRLAPHA
+150 EFAPN
-164 AAVVLACAA
+164 AAVVVTVCAL
-173 AELFFLVFLARAAGR
+173 AELLFLVFLARAAGR
-188 RPGREEAVAGWQE
+188 RVGREETVAGWQE
-201 KLPFDLYVLLLLG
+201 KIPFDLYAAVVLG
-214 GGGVLVVAAVESAE
+214 GSAMLVAAAASGTEDTFQGFE
-228 SRVDRYDPIVL
+228 PIMIAAVL
-239 ALLLAFAAL
+239 ACCAA

-254 AFWMTLCTR
+254 AFWMTICAR

-299 LADFV
+299 LAGFV

-315 GCCVIGVLLIA
+315 GCCVIGVLLFA
-326 FESNHAAG
+326 LESNHADG
-334 PLLLTLLVLSVA
+334 LLLALLAVLSVA
-346 ACLFSMQLRR
+346 ACLLSMQLRR

-370 SKVDTSRMYFDLKRH
+370 SQVDTSHMYFDLKRH

-400 EQRLKSERLKTELIT
+400 EQKLKSERLKTELIT

-460 LTVDLVEIVQGV
+460 LTVDLVEMSKASTGNIPCHIARRSVRELIDQTVGEY
-472 DGQHSLPH
+472 
-480 RAAERARAGRPDGG
+480 AE
-494 RVRRKAVRCAARAGG
+494 KLSAAR
-509 DAAGRGALLPVRRR
+509 LEPVVTLP
-523 ADVARAGQSPLERL
+523 DEELY
-537 QVCLRGHAALH
+537 CL
-548 RGEARGRDG
+548 
-557 GVLVQEHL
+557 
-565 ARCAQHRPR
+565 C
-574 RADGALCARGQLAHD
+574 DGALMWRVLDNLLSNACKYACAGTRLYIAARREGETVAFSFKNISRDALNVDPDELLERFVRGD
-589 RGQRAWAE
+589 SSRTT
-597 HRQEPCGAA
+597 
-606 EGHVLHRHRRRPVQ
+606 EGSGL
-620 GRLRP
+620 GLNI
-625 AAHGV
+625 AK
-630 TISTQSLKKG
+630 SLVELQKG
-640 LKKIK
+640 TFSI
-645 AQNKRPPAMLGSSQ
+645 AIDGD
-659 ERGGLF
+659 LF
-665 LCLICGS
+665 KVGFILPRTE

>member
-14 AAAFFL
+14 AAAFLL
-20 AVVLVPVLLS
+20 AVVLVPVTLVYGAAFALS
-30 YGAALAFSYSGEL
+30 YGGEL

-62 HVYDSYHYYVENG
+62 HVYDSYHYYAENG
-75 QSGVLEKYDDWYP
+75 QTEVLAKYDDWYP

-99 IEDEAGTI
+99 IEDEAGAI
-107 LFDNHRTGDVP
+107 LFDNHRTGDIP

-133 RSYIAVDYPA
+133 RSYIAADYPA
-143 QDSIYRA
+143 QDSVYWALRIYDVMA
-150 RDFYYTMKRLAPHA
+150 EFAPN
-164 AAVVLACAA
+164 AAVVVTVCAL
-173 AELFFLVFLARAAGR
+173 AELLFLVFLARAAGR
-188 RPGREEAVAGWQE
+188 RVGREETVAGWQE
-201 KLPFDLYVLLLLG
+201 KIPFDLYAAVVLG
-214 GGGVLVVAAVESAE
+214 GSAMLVAAAASGTEDTFQGFE
-228 SRVDRYDPIVL
+228 PIMIAAVL
-239 ALLLAFAAL
+239 ACCAA

-254 AFWMTLCTR
+254 AFWMTLCAR

-299 LADFV
+299 LAGFV

-315 GCCVIGVLLIA
+315 GCCVIGVLLFA
-326 FESNHAAG
+326 LESNHADG
-334 PLLLTLLVLSVA
+334 LLLMLIALLSVA
-346 ACLFSMQLRR
+346 ACLLSMQLRR

-370 SKVDTSRMYFDLKRH
+370 SQVDTSHMYFDLKRH

-460 LTVDLVEIVQGV
+460 LTVDLVEMSKASTGNIPCHIARRSVRELIDQTVGEY
-472 DGQHSLPH
+472 
-480 RAAERARAGRPDGG
+480 AE
-494 RVRRKAVRCAARAGG
+494 KLSAAR
-509 DAAGRGALLPVRRR
+509 LEPVVTLP
-523 ADVARAGQSPLERL
+523 DEELY
-537 QVCLRGHAALH
+537 CL
-548 RGEARGRDG
+548 
-557 GVLVQEHL
+557 
-565 ARCAQHRPR
+565 C
-574 RADGALCARGQLAHD
+574 DGALMWRVLDNLLSNACKYACAGTRLYIAARREGETVAFSFKNISRDALNIDPDELLERFVRGD
-589 RGQRAWAE
+589 SSRTT
-597 HRQEPCGAA
+597 
-606 EGHVLHRHRRRPVQ
+606 EGSGL
-620 GRLRP
+620 GLNI
-625 AAHGV
+625 AK
-630 TISTQSLKKG
+630 SLVELQKG
-640 LKKIK
+640 TFSI
-645 AQNKRPPAMLGSSQ
+645 AIDGD
-659 ERGGLF
+659 LF
-665 LCLICGS
+665 KVGFILPRTE

>member
-1 MKRNDWAGGFWAK
+1 MKRNDWARGFWAK

-20 AVVLVPVLLS
+20 AVALVPVLLS

-62 HVYDSYHYYVENG
+62 HVYDSYHYYAENG
-75 QSGVLEKYDDWYP
+75 QTEVLAKYDDWYP
-88 ADDRSTNVRFS
+88 ADDRYTNVRFS

-143 QDSIYRA
+143 QDSVYRA
-150 RDFYYTMKRLAPHA
+150 RDFYHTMTRLAPN
-164 AAVVLACAA
+164 AAVVVTVCAL

-188 RPGREEAVAGWQE
+188 RVGREEAVAGWQE
-201 KLPFDLYVLLLLG
+201 KIPFDLYAAVVLG
-214 GGGVLVVAAVESAE
+214 GSAMLVAAAASGTENTFGFE
-228 SRVDRYDPIVL
+228 PIMIAAVL
-239 ALLLAFAAL
+239 ACCAA

-254 AFWMTLCTR
+254 AFWMTLCAR

-281 CRRILRWCWRVLC
+281 CRRFLRWCWHGTKALG
-294 RAWGA
+294 GA
-299 LADFV
+299 LAGFV

-315 GCCVIGVLLIA
+315 GCCVIGVLLFA
-326 FESNHAAG
+326 LESNHADG
-334 PLLLTLLVLSVA
+334 LLLMLIAVLSVA
-346 ACLFSMQLRR
+346 ACLLSMQLRR

-370 SKVDTSRMYFDLKRH
+370 SQVDTSHMYFDLKRH

-460 LTVDLVEIVQGV
+460 LTVDLVEMSKASTGNIPCHIARRSVRELIDQTVGEY
-472 DGQHSLPH
+472 
-480 RAAERARAGRPDGG
+480 AE
-494 RVRRKAVRCAARAGG
+494 KLSAAR
-509 DAAGRGALLPVRRR
+509 LEPVVTLP
-523 ADVARAGQSPLERL
+523 DEELY
-537 QVCLRGHAALH
+537 CL
-548 RGEARGRDG
+548 
-557 GVLVQEHL
+557 
-565 ARCAQHRPR
+565 C
-574 RADGALCARGQLAHD
+574 DGALMWRVLDNLLSNACKYACAGTRLYIAARREGETVAFSFKNISRDALNIDPDELLERFVRGD
-589 RGQRAWAE
+589 SSRTT
-597 HRQEPCGAA
+597 
-606 EGHVLHRHRRRPVQ
+606 EGSGLGLNIAKSLVELQKGTFSIAIDGDLFKVGFVLPR
-620 GRLRP
+620 
-625 AAHGV
+625 
-630 TISTQSLKKG
+630 T
-640 LKKIK
+640 
-645 AQNKRPPAMLGSSQ
+645 
-659 ERGGLF
+659 E
-665 LCLICGS
+665 

>member
-14 AAAFFL
+14 AAAFLL

-75 QSGVLEKYDDWYP
+75 QLGVLEKYEDWYP

-107 LFDNHRTGDVP
+107 LFDNHRTGDIP

-133 RSYIAVDYPA
+133 RSYIAADYPA
-143 QDSIYRA
+143 QDSVYWALRIYDVMA
-150 RDFYYTMKRLAPHA
+150 EFAPN
-164 AAVVLACAA
+164 AAVVVTVCAL

-188 RPGREEAVAGWQE
+188 RAGREEAVAGWQE
-201 KLPFDLYVLLLLG
+201 KIPFDLYAAVVLG
-214 GGGVLVVAAVESAE
+214 GSAMLVAAAASGTEYTFQGFE
-228 SRVDRYDPIVL
+228 PIMIAAVL
-239 ALLLAFAAL
+239 ACCAA

-254 AFWMTLCTR
+254 AFWMTLCAR

-299 LADFV
+299 LAGFV

-315 GCCVIGVLLIA
+315 GCCVIGVLLFA
-326 FESNHAAG
+326 LESNHADG
-334 PLLLTLLVLSVA
+334 LLLMLIALLSVA
-346 ACLFSMQLRR
+346 ACLLSMQLRR

-370 SKVDTSRMYFDLKRH
+370 SQVDTSHMYFDLKHH

-460 LTVDLVEIVQGV
+460 LTVDLVEMSKASTGNIPCHIARRSVRELIDQTVGEY
-472 DGQHSLPH
+472 
-480 RAAERARAGRPDGG
+480 AE
-494 RVRRKAVRCAARAGG
+494 KLSAAR
-509 DAAGRGALLPVRRR
+509 LEPVVTLP
-523 ADVARAGQSPLERL
+523 DEELY
-537 QVCLRGHAALH
+537 CL
-548 RGEARGRDG
+548 
-557 GVLVQEHL
+557 
-565 ARCAQHRPR
+565 C
-574 RADGALCARGQLAHD
+574 DGALMWRVLDNLLSNACKYACEGTRLYIGAKREGERVAFSFKNISRDALNIDPDELMERFVRGD
-589 RGQRAWAE
+589 SSRTT
-597 HRQEPCGAA
+597 
-606 EGHVLHRHRRRPVQ
+606 EGSGLGLNIAKSLVELQ
-620 GRLRP
+620 KGTF
-625 AAHGV
+625 
-630 TISTQSLKKG
+630 TIAIDG
-640 LKKIK
+640 D
-645 AQNKRPPAMLGSSQ
+645 
-659 ERGGLF
+659 LF
-665 LCLICGS
+665 KVGFALPRTE

>member
-14 AAAFFL
+14 AAAFLL
-20 AVVLVPVLLS
+20 AVVLVPVTLVYGAAFALS
-30 YGAALAFSYSGEL
+30 YGGEL

-62 HVYDSYHYYVENG
+62 HVYDSYHYYAENG
-75 QSGVLEKYDDWYP
+75 QTEVLAKYDDWYP

-99 IEDEAGTI
+99 IEDEAGAI
-107 LFDNHRTGDVP
+107 LFDNHRTGDIP

-133 RSYIAVDYPA
+133 RSYIAADYPA
-143 QDSIYRA
+143 QDSVYWALRIYDVMA
-150 RDFYYTMKRLAPHA
+150 EFAPN
-164 AAVVLACAA
+164 AAVVVTVCAL
-173 AELFFLVFLARAAGR
+173 AELLFLVFLARAAGR
-188 RPGREEAVAGWQE
+188 RVGREETVAGWQE
-201 KLPFDLYVLLLLG
+201 KIPFDLYAAVVLG
-214 GGGVLVVAAVESAE
+214 GSAMLVAAAASGTEDTFQGFE
-228 SRVDRYDPIVL
+228 PIMIAVVL
-239 ALLLAFAAL
+239 ACCAA

-254 AFWMTLCTR
+254 AFWMTLCAR

-299 LADFV
+299 LAGFV

-315 GCCVIGVLLIA
+315 GCCVIGVLLFA
-326 FESNHAAG
+326 LESNHADG
-334 PLLLTLLVLSVA
+334 LLLMLIAVLSVA
-346 ACLFSMQLRR
+346 ACLLSMQLRR

-370 SKVDTSRMYFDLKRH
+370 SQVDTSHMYFDLKRH

-400 EQRLKSERLKTELIT
+400 EQKLKSERLKTELIT

-460 LTVDLVEIVQGV
+460 LTVDLVEMSKASTGNIPCHIARRSVRELIDQTVGEY
-472 DGQHSLPH
+472 
-480 RAAERARAGRPDGG
+480 AE
-494 RVRRKAVRCAARAGG
+494 KLSAAR
-509 DAAGRGALLPVRRR
+509 LEPVVTLP
-523 ADVARAGQSPLERL
+523 DEELY
-537 QVCLRGHAALH
+537 CL
-548 RGEARGRDG
+548 
-557 GVLVQEHL
+557 
-565 ARCAQHRPR
+565 C
-574 RADGALCARGQLAHD
+574 DGALMWRVLDNLLSNACKYACAGTRLYIAARREGETVAFSFKNISRDALNIDPDELLERFVRGD
-589 RGQRAWAE
+589 SSRTT
-597 HRQEPCGAA
+597 
-606 EGHVLHRHRRRPVQ
+606 EGSGL
-620 GRLRP
+620 GLNI
-625 AAHGV
+625 AK
-630 TISTQSLKKG
+630 SLVELQKG
-640 LKKIK
+640 TFSI
-645 AQNKRPPAMLGSSQ
+645 AIDGD
-659 ERGGLF
+659 LF
-665 LCLICGS
+665 KVGFILPRTE

>member
-75 QSGVLEKYDDWYP
+75 QLGVLEKYDDWYP

-133 RSYIAVDYPA
+133 RSYIAADYPA
-143 QDSIYRA
+143 QDSVYWALRIYDVMA
-150 RDFYYTMKRLAPHA
+150 ELAPN
-164 AAVVLACAA
+164 AAVVVTVCAL

-188 RPGREEAVAGWQE
+188 RVGREEAVAGWQE
-201 KLPFDLYVLLLLG
+201 KIPFDLYAVVVLG
-214 GGGVLVVAAVESAE
+214 GSAMLVAAAASGTENTFGFE
-228 SRVDRYDPIVL
+228 PIMIAAVL
-239 ALLLAFAAL
+239 ACCAA

-254 AFWMTLCTR
+254 AFWMTLCAR
-263 VKLGRWWENTVC
+263 VKLGKWWENTVC

-299 LADFV
+299 LAGFV

-315 GCCVIGVLLIA
+315 GCCVIGVLLFA
-326 FESNHAAG
+326 LESNHADG
-334 PLLLTLLVLSVA
+334 LLLMLIAVLSVA
-346 ACLFSMQLRR
+346 ACLLSMQLRR

-370 SKVDTSRMYFDLKRH
+370 SQVDTSHMYFDLKHH

-400 EQRLKSERLKTELIT
+400 EQKLKSERLKTELIT

-460 LTVDLVEIVQGV
+460 LTVDLVEMSKASTGNIPCHIARRSVRELIDQTVGEYAEKLSAAQLEPV
-472 DGQHSLPH
+472 VTLPD
-480 RAAERARAGRPDGG
+480 EE
-494 RVRRKAVRCAARAGG
+494 
-509 DAAGRGALLPVRRR
+509 LY
-523 ADVARAGQSPLERL
+523 
-537 QVCLRGHAALH
+537 CL
-548 RGEARGRDG
+548 
-557 GVLVQEHL
+557 
-565 ARCAQHRPR
+565 C
-574 RADGALCARGQLAHD
+574 DGALMWRVLDNLLSNACKYACAGTRLYIAARREGETVAFSFKNISRDALNIDPDELLERFVRGD
-589 RGQRAWAE
+589 SSRTT
-597 HRQEPCGAA
+597 
-606 EGHVLHRHRRRPVQ
+606 EGSGLGLNIAKSLVELQKGTFSIAIDGDLFKVGFVLPR
-620 GRLRP
+620 
-625 AAHGV
+625 
-630 TISTQSLKKG
+630 T
-640 LKKIK
+640 
-645 AQNKRPPAMLGSSQ
+645 
-659 ERGGLF
+659 E
-665 LCLICGS
+665 

>member
-14 AAAFFL
+14 AAAFLL
-20 AVVLVPVLLS
+20 AVVLVPVTLVYGAAFALS
-30 YGAALAFSYSGEL
+30 YGGEL

-56 VYREMS
+56 VYEEMRG
-62 HVYDSYHYYVENG
+62 VYGSYNYYVENG
-75 QSGVLEKYDDWYP
+75 QADIYGNFSDWYP

-143 QDSIYRA
+143 QDSVYWALRIYDVMA
-150 RDFYYTMKRLAPHA
+150 ELAPN
-164 AAVVLACAA
+164 AAVVVTVCAL

-188 RPGREEAVAGWQE
+188 RVGREEAVAGWQE
-201 KLPFDLYVLLLLG
+201 KIPFDLYAVVVLG
-214 GGGVLVVAAVESAE
+214 GSAMLVAAAASGTENTFGFE
-228 SRVDRYDPIVL
+228 PIMIAAVL
-239 ALLLAFAAL
+239 ACCAA

-254 AFWMTLCTR
+254 AFWMTLCAR

-299 LADFV
+299 LAGFV
-304 RGIPLVWRTAV
+304 RGIPLVWHTAV
-315 GCCVIGVLLIA
+315 GCCVIGVLLFA
-326 FESNHAAG
+326 LESNHADG
-334 PLLLTLLVLSVA
+334 LLLMLIVVLSVA
-346 ACLFSMQLRR
+346 ACLLSMQLRR

-370 SKVDTSRMYFDLKRH
+370 SQVDTSHMYFDLKHH

-460 LTVDLVEIVQGV
+460 LTVDLVEMSKASTGNIPCHIARRSVRELV
-472 DGQHSLPH
+472 DQTVGEY
-480 RAAERARAGRPDGG
+480 AE
-494 RVRRKAVRCAARAGG
+494 KLSAAR
-509 DAAGRGALLPVRRR
+509 LEPVVTLP
-523 ADVARAGQSPLERL
+523 DEELY
-537 QVCLRGHAALH
+537 CL
-548 RGEARGRDG
+548 
-557 GVLVQEHL
+557 
-565 ARCAQHRPR
+565 C
-574 RADGALCARGQLAHD
+574 DGALMWRVLDNLLSNACKYACAGTRLYIAARREGETVAFSFKNISRDALNIDPDELMERFVRGD
-589 RGQRAWAE
+589 SSRTT
-597 HRQEPCGAA
+597 
-606 EGHVLHRHRRRPVQ
+606 EGSGLGLNIAKSLVELQKGTFSIAIDGDLFKVGFVLPR
-620 GRLRP
+620 
-625 AAHGV
+625 
-630 TISTQSLKKG
+630 T
-640 LKKIK
+640 
-645 AQNKRPPAMLGSSQ
+645 
-659 ERGGLF
+659 E
-665 LCLICGS
+665 

>member
-14 AAAFFL
+14 AAAFLL
-20 AVVLVPVLLS
+20 AVVLVPVTLVYGAAFALS
-30 YGAALAFSYSGEL
+30 YGGEL

-62 HVYDSYHYYVENG
+62 HVYDSYHYYAENG
-75 QSGVLEKYDDWYP
+75 QTEVLAKYDDWYP

-99 IEDEAGTI
+99 IEDEAGAI
-107 LFDNHRTGDVP
+107 LFDNHRTGDIP

-133 RSYIAVDYPA
+133 RSYIAADYPA
-143 QDSIYRA
+143 QDSVYWALRIYDVMA
-150 RDFYYTMKRLAPHA
+150 EFAPN
-164 AAVVLACAA
+164 AAVVVTVCAL
-173 AELFFLVFLARAAGR
+173 AELLFLVFLARAAGR
-188 RPGREEAVAGWQE
+188 RAGREETVAGWQE
-201 KLPFDLYVLLLLG
+201 KIPFDLYAAVVLG
-214 GGGVLVVAAVESAE
+214 GSAMLVAAAASGTEDTFQGFE
-228 SRVDRYDPIVL
+228 PIMIAAVL
-239 ALLLAFAAL
+239 ACCAA

-254 AFWMTLCTR
+254 AFWMTLCVR

-299 LADFV
+299 LAGFV

-315 GCCVIGVLLIA
+315 GCCVIGVLLFA
-326 FESNHAAG
+326 LESNHADG
-334 PLLLTLLVLSVA
+334 LLLMLIALLSVA
-346 ACLFSMQLRR
+346 ACLLSMQLRR

-370 SKVDTSRMYFDLKRH
+370 SQVDTSHMYFDLKRH

-400 EQRLKSERLKTELIT
+400 EQKLKSERLKTELIT

-460 LTVDLVEIVQGV
+460 LTVDLVEMSKASTGNIPCHIARRSVRELIDQTVGEY
-472 DGQHSLPH
+472 
-480 RAAERARAGRPDGG
+480 AE
-494 RVRRKAVRCAARAGG
+494 KLSAAR
-509 DAAGRGALLPVRRR
+509 LEPVVTLP
-523 ADVARAGQSPLERL
+523 DEELY
-537 QVCLRGHAALH
+537 CL
-548 RGEARGRDG
+548 
-557 GVLVQEHL
+557 
-565 ARCAQHRPR
+565 C
-574 RADGALCARGQLAHD
+574 DGALMWRVLDNLLSNACKYACAGTRLYVAARREGETVAFSFKNISRDALNVDPDELMERFVRGD
-589 RGQRAWAE
+589 SSRTT
-597 HRQEPCGAA
+597 
-606 EGHVLHRHRRRPVQ
+606 EGSGL
-620 GRLRP
+620 GLNI
-625 AAHGV
+625 AK
-630 TISTQSLKKG
+630 SLVELQKG
-640 LKKIK
+640 TFSI
-645 AQNKRPPAMLGSSQ
+645 AIDGD
-659 ERGGLF
+659 LF
-665 LCLICGS
+665 KVGFILPRTE

>member
-14 AAAFFL
+14 AAAFLL

-62 HVYDSYHYYVENG
+62 HVYDSYHYYAENG
-75 QSGVLEKYDDWYP
+75 QTEVLAKYDDWYP

-133 RSYIAVDYPA
+133 RSYIAADYPA
-143 QDSIYRA
+143 QDSVYWALRIYDVMA
-150 RDFYYTMKRLAPHA
+150 ELAPN
-164 AAVVLACAA
+164 AAVVVTVCAL

-188 RPGREEAVAGWQE
+188 RAGREEAVAGWQE
-201 KLPFDLYVLLLLG
+201 KIPFDLYAAAVLG
-214 GGGVLVVAAVESAE
+214 GSAMLVAAAASGTENTFGFE
-228 SRVDRYDPIVL
+228 PIMIAAVL
-239 ALLLAFAAL
+239 ACCAA

-254 AFWMTLCTR
+254 AFWMTLCAR

-281 CRRILRWCWRVLC
+281 CRRFLRWCWHGTKALG
-294 RAWGA
+294 GA
-299 LADFV
+299 LAGFV

-315 GCCVIGVLLIA
+315 GCCVIGVLLFA
-326 FESNHAAG
+326 LESNHADG
-334 PLLLTLLVLSVA
+334 LLLMLIAVLSVA
-346 ACLFSMQLRR
+346 ACLLSMQLRR

-370 SKVDTSRMYFDLKRH
+370 SQVDTSHMYFDLKRH

-400 EQRLKSERLKTELIT
+400 EQKLKSERLKTELIT

-460 LTVDLVEIVQGV
+460 LTVDLVEMSKASTGNIPCHIARRSVRELIDQTVGEY
-472 DGQHSLPH
+472 
-480 RAAERARAGRPDGG
+480 AE
-494 RVRRKAVRCAARAGG
+494 KLSAAR
-509 DAAGRGALLPVRRR
+509 LEPVVTLP
-523 ADVARAGQSPLERL
+523 DEELY
-537 QVCLRGHAALH
+537 CL
-548 RGEARGRDG
+548 
-557 GVLVQEHL
+557 
-565 ARCAQHRPR
+565 C
-574 RADGALCARGQLAHD
+574 DGALMWRVLDNLLSNACKYACAGTRLYIAARREGETVAFSFKNISRDALNIDPDELLERFVRGD
-589 RGQRAWAE
+589 SSRTT
-597 HRQEPCGAA
+597 
-606 EGHVLHRHRRRPVQ
+606 EGSGLGLNIAKSLVELQKGTFSIAIDGDLFKVGFVLPR
-620 GRLRP
+620 
-625 AAHGV
+625 
-630 TISTQSLKKG
+630 T
-640 LKKIK
+640 
-645 AQNKRPPAMLGSSQ
+645 
-659 ERGGLF
+659 E
-665 LCLICGS
+665 

>member
-14 AAAFFL
+14 AAAFLL
-20 AVVLVPVLLS
+20 AVVLVPVTLVYGAAFALS
-30 YGAALAFSYSGEL
+30 YGGEL

-62 HVYDSYHYYVENG
+62 HVYDSYHYYAENG
-75 QSGVLEKYDDWYP
+75 QTEVLAKYDDWYP

-99 IEDEAGTI
+99 IEDEAGAI
-107 LFDNHRTGDVP
+107 LFDNHRTGDIP

-133 RSYIAVDYPA
+133 RSYIAADYPA
-143 QDSIYRA
+143 QDSVYWALRIYDVMA
-150 RDFYYTMKRLAPHA
+150 EFAPN
-164 AAVVLACAA
+164 AAVVVTVCAL
-173 AELFFLVFLARAAGR
+173 AELLFLVFLARAAGR
-188 RPGREEAVAGWQE
+188 RVGREETVAGWQE
-201 KLPFDLYVLLLLG
+201 KIPFDLYAAVVLG
-214 GGGVLVVAAVESAE
+214 GSAMLVAAAASGTEDTFQGFE
-228 SRVDRYDPIVL
+228 PIMIAVVL
-239 ALLLAFAAL
+239 ACCAA

-254 AFWMTLCTR
+254 AFWMTLCAR

-299 LADFV
+299 LAGFV

-315 GCCVIGVLLIA
+315 GCCVIGVLLFA
-326 FESNHAAG
+326 LESNHADG
-334 PLLLTLLVLSVA
+334 LLLMLIALLSVA
-346 ACLFSMQLRR
+346 ACLLSMQLRR

-370 SKVDTSRMYFDLKRH
+370 SQVDTSHMYFDLKRH

-460 LTVDLVEIVQGV
+460 LTVDLVEMSKASTGNIPCHIARRSVRELIDQTVGEY
-472 DGQHSLPH
+472 
-480 RAAERARAGRPDGG
+480 AE
-494 RVRRKAVRCAARAGG
+494 KLSAAR
-509 DAAGRGALLPVRRR
+509 LEPVVTLP
-523 ADVARAGQSPLERL
+523 DEELY
-537 QVCLRGHAALH
+537 CL
-548 RGEARGRDG
+548 
-557 GVLVQEHL
+557 
-565 ARCAQHRPR
+565 C
-574 RADGALCARGQLAHD
+574 DGALMWRVLDNLLSNACKYACAGTRLYIAARREGETVAFSFKNISRDALNVDPDELLERFVRGD
-589 RGQRAWAE
+589 SSRTT
-597 HRQEPCGAA
+597 
-606 EGHVLHRHRRRPVQ
+606 EGSGL
-620 GRLRP
+620 GLNI
-625 AAHGV
+625 AK
-630 TISTQSLKKG
+630 SLVELQKG
-640 LKKIK
+640 TFSI
-645 AQNKRPPAMLGSSQ
+645 AIDGD
-659 ERGGLF
+659 LF
-665 LCLICGS
+665 KVGFILPRTE

>member
-1 MKRNDWAGGFWAK
+1 MKHNDWARGFWAK

-20 AVVLVPVLLS
+20 AVALVPVLLS
-30 YGAALAFSYSGEL
+30 YGAALAFNYSGDL

-75 QSGVLEKYDDWYP
+75 QAEVLAKYDRWYP

-133 RSYIAVDYPA
+133 RSYIAADYPA
-143 QDSIYRA
+143 QDSVYWALRIYDVMA
-150 RDFYYTMKRLAPHA
+150 EFAPN
-164 AAVVLACAA
+164 AAVVVTVCAL

-188 RPGREEAVAGWQE
+188 RAGREEAVAGWQE
-201 KLPFDLYVLLLLG
+201 KIPFDLYAAVVLG
-214 GGGVLVVAAVESAE
+214 GSAMLVAAAASGTEYTFQGFE
-228 SRVDRYDPIVL
+228 PIMIAAVL
-239 ALLLAFAAL
+239 ACCAA

-254 AFWMTLCTR
+254 AFWMTLCAR

-281 CRRILRWCWRVLC
+281 CRRVLRWCWRVLC

-299 LADFV
+299 LAGFV

-315 GCCVIGVLLIA
+315 GCCVIGVLLFA
-326 FESNHAAG
+326 LESNHADG
-334 PLLLTLLVLSVA
+334 LLLMLIAVLSVA
-346 ACLFSMQLRR
+346 ACLLSMQLRR

-370 SKVDTSRMYFDLKRH
+370 SQVDTSHMYFDLKHH

-400 EQRLKSERLKTELIT
+400 EQKLKSERLKTELIT

-460 LTVDLVEIVQGV
+460 LTVDLVEMSKASTGNIPCHIARRSVRELIDQTVGEY
-472 DGQHSLPH
+472 
-480 RAAERARAGRPDGG
+480 AE
-494 RVRRKAVRCAARAGG
+494 KLSAAR
-509 DAAGRGALLPVRRR
+509 LEPVVTLP
-523 ADVARAGQSPLERL
+523 DEELY
-537 QVCLRGHAALH
+537 CL
-548 RGEARGRDG
+548 
-557 GVLVQEHL
+557 
-565 ARCAQHRPR
+565 C
-574 RADGALCARGQLAHD
+574 DGALMWRVLDNLLSNACKYACAGTRLYIAARREGETVAFSFKNISRDALNIDPDELLERFVRGD
-589 RGQRAWAE
+589 SSRTT
-597 HRQEPCGAA
+597 
-606 EGHVLHRHRRRPVQ
+606 EGSGL
-620 GRLRP
+620 GLNI
-625 AAHGV
+625 AK
-630 TISTQSLKKG
+630 SLVELQKG
-640 LKKIK
+640 TFSI
-645 AQNKRPPAMLGSSQ
+645 AIDGD
-659 ERGGLF
+659 LF
-665 LCLICGS
+665 KVGFILPRTE

>member
-14 AAAFFL
+14 AVAFLL
-20 AVVLVPVLLS
+20 AVALVPVTLVYGAAFALS
-30 YGAALAFSYSGEL
+30 YGGEL

-75 QSGVLEKYDDWYP
+75 QLGVLEKYDDWYP

-99 IEDEAGTI
+99 IEDEAGTV

-133 RSYIAVDYPA
+133 RSYIAADYPA
-143 QDSIYRA
+143 QDSVYWALRIYGVMA
-150 RDFYYTMKRLAPHA
+150 ELAPHA
-164 AAVVLACAA
+164 AVVVTVCAL
-173 AELFFLVFLARAAGR
+173 AELLFLVFLARAAGR
-188 RPGREEAVAGWQE
+188 RAGREEAVAGWQE
-201 KLPFDLYVLLLLG
+201 KIPFDLYAAVVLG
-214 GGGVLVVAAVESAE
+214 GSAMLVAAAASGTEGTFQGFE
-228 SRVDRYDPIVL
+228 PIMIAAVL
-239 ALLLAFAAL
+239 ACCAA

-254 AFWMTLCTR
+254 AFWMTLCAR

-281 CRRILRWCWRVLC
+281 CRRVLRWCWRVLC

-299 LADFV
+299 LAGFV

-315 GCCVIGVLLIA
+315 GCCVIGVLLFA
-326 FESNHAAG
+326 LESNHADG
-334 PLLLTLLVLSVA
+334 LLLMLIAVLSVA
-346 ACLFSMQLRR
+346 ACLLSMQLRR

-370 SKVDTSRMYFDLKRH
+370 SQVDTSHMYFDLKRH

-460 LTVDLVEIVQGV
+460 LTVDLVEMSKASTGNIPCHIARRSVRELIDQTVGEY
-472 DGQHSLPH
+472 
-480 RAAERARAGRPDGG
+480 AE
-494 RVRRKAVRCAARAGG
+494 KLSAAR
-509 DAAGRGALLPVRRR
+509 LEPVVTLP
-523 ADVARAGQSPLERL
+523 DEELY
-537 QVCLRGHAALH
+537 CL
-548 RGEARGRDG
+548 
-557 GVLVQEHL
+557 
-565 ARCAQHRPR
+565 C
-574 RADGALCARGQLAHD
+574 DGALMWRVLDNLLSNACKYACAGTRLYIAARREGETVAFSFKNISRDALNIDPDELLERFVRGD
-589 RGQRAWAE
+589 SSRTT
-597 HRQEPCGAA
+597 
-606 EGHVLHRHRRRPVQ
+606 EGSGLGLNIAKSLVELQKGTFSIAIDGDLFKVGFVLPR
-620 GRLRP
+620 
-625 AAHGV
+625 
-630 TISTQSLKKG
+630 T
-640 LKKIK
+640 
-645 AQNKRPPAMLGSSQ
+645 
-659 ERGGLF
+659 E
-665 LCLICGS
+665 

>member
-14 AAAFFL
+14 AAAFLL
-20 AVVLVPVLLS
+20 AVVLVPVTLVYGAAFALS
-30 YGAALAFSYSGEL
+30 YGGEL

-62 HVYDSYHYYVENG
+62 HVYDSYHYYAENG
-75 QSGVLEKYDDWYP
+75 QTEVLAKYDDWYP

-99 IEDEAGTI
+99 IEDEAGAI
-107 LFDNHRTGDVP
+107 LFDNHRTGDIP

-133 RSYIAVDYPA
+133 RSYIAADYPA
-143 QDSIYRA
+143 QDSVYWALRIYDVMA
-150 RDFYYTMKRLAPHA
+150 EFAPN
-164 AAVVLACAA
+164 AAVVVTVCAL
-173 AELFFLVFLARAAGR
+173 AELLFLVFLARAAGR
-188 RPGREEAVAGWQE
+188 RVGREETVAGWQE
-201 KLPFDLYVLLLLG
+201 KIPFDLYAAVVLG
-214 GGGVLVVAAVESAE
+214 GSAMLVAAAASGTENTFQGFE
-228 SRVDRYDPIVL
+228 PIMIAVVL
-239 ALLLAFAAL
+239 ACCAA

-254 AFWMTLCTR
+254 AFWMTLCAR

-299 LADFV
+299 LAGFV

-315 GCCVIGVLLIA
+315 GCCVIGVLLFA
-326 FESNHAAG
+326 LESNHADG
-334 PLLLTLLVLSVA
+334 LLLMLIALLSVA
-346 ACLFSMQLRR
+346 ACLLSMQLRR

-370 SKVDTSRMYFDLKRH
+370 SQVDTSHMYFDLKRH

-400 EQRLKSERLKTELIT
+400 EQKLKSERLKTELIT

-460 LTVDLVEIVQGV
+460 LTVDLVEMSKASTGNIPCHIARRSVRELIDQTVGEY
-472 DGQHSLPH
+472 
-480 RAAERARAGRPDGG
+480 AE
-494 RVRRKAVRCAARAGG
+494 KLSAAR
-509 DAAGRGALLPVRRR
+509 LEPVVTLP
-523 ADVARAGQSPLERL
+523 DEELY
-537 QVCLRGHAALH
+537 CL
-548 RGEARGRDG
+548 
-557 GVLVQEHL
+557 
-565 ARCAQHRPR
+565 C
-574 RADGALCARGQLAHD
+574 DGALMWRVLDNLLSNACKYACAGTRLYVAARREGETVAFSFKNISRDALNVDPDELLERFVRGD
-589 RGQRAWAE
+589 SSRTT
-597 HRQEPCGAA
+597 
-606 EGHVLHRHRRRPVQ
+606 EGSGL
-620 GRLRP
+620 GLNI
-625 AAHGV
+625 AK
-630 TISTQSLKKG
+630 SLVELQKG
-640 LKKIK
+640 TFSI
-645 AQNKRPPAMLGSSQ
+645 AIDGD
-659 ERGGLF
+659 LF
-665 LCLICGS
+665 KVGFILPRTE

>member
-1 MKRNDWAGGFWAK
+1 MKRNDWAGGFLAK

-20 AVVLVPVLLS
+20 AVVLVPVTLVYGAAFALS
-30 YGAALAFSYSGEL
+30 YGGEL
-43 RGDFYESSICSSA
+43 RGDFYASGLCSSA

-75 QSGVLEKYDDWYP
+75 QSGVLEKYDDWYL

-107 LFDNHRTGDVP
+107 LFDNHRTGDIP

-133 RSYIAVDYPA
+133 RSYIAVNYPA
-143 QDSIYRA
+143 QDSVYWALRIYDVMA
-150 RDFYYTMKRLAPHA
+150 ELAPN
-164 AAVVLACAA
+164 AAVVVTVCAL

-188 RPGREEAVAGWQE
+188 RVGREEAVAGWQE
-201 KLPFDLYVLLLLG
+201 KIPFDLYAVVVLG
-214 GGGVLVVAAVESAE
+214 GSAMLVAAAASGMEDTFQGFE
-228 SRVDRYDPIVL
+228 PIMIAVVL
-239 ALLLAFAAL
+239 ACCAA

-254 AFWMTLCTR
+254 AFWMTLCAR

-281 CRRILRWCWRVLC
+281 CRRFLRWCWRVLC

-299 LADFV
+299 LAGFV

-315 GCCVIGVLLIA
+315 GCCVIGVLLFA
-326 FESNHAAG
+326 LESNHADG
-334 PLLLTLLVLSVA
+334 LLLMLIAVLSVA
-346 ACLFSMQLRR
+346 ACLLSMQLRR

-370 SKVDTSRMYFDLKRH
+370 SQVDTSHMYFDLKRH
-385 GENLNAISRG
+385 GENLNAISHG

-438 HTPEQEREYLAV
+438 HTPEQEREYLTV

-460 LTVDLVEIVQGV
+460 LTVDLVEMSKASTGNIPCHIARRSVRELIDQTVGEY
-472 DGQHSLPH
+472 
-480 RAAERARAGRPDGG
+480 AE
-494 RVRRKAVRCAARAGG
+494 KLSAAR
-509 DAAGRGALLPVRRR
+509 LEPVVTLP
-523 ADVARAGQSPLERL
+523 DEELY
-537 QVCLRGHAALH
+537 CL
-548 RGEARGRDG
+548 
-557 GVLVQEHL
+557 
-565 ARCAQHRPR
+565 C
-574 RADGALCARGQLAHD
+574 DGALMWRVLDNLLSNACKYACAGTRLYIAARREGETVAFSFKNISRDALNIDPDELMERFVRGD
-589 RGQRAWAE
+589 SSRTT
-597 HRQEPCGAA
+597 
-606 EGHVLHRHRRRPVQ
+606 EGSGLGLNIAKSLVELQKGTFSIAIDGDLFKVGFVLPR
-620 GRLRP
+620 
-625 AAHGV
+625 
-630 TISTQSLKKG
+630 T
-640 LKKIK
+640 
-645 AQNKRPPAMLGSSQ
+645 
-659 ERGGLF
+659 E
-665 LCLICGS
+665 

>member
-1 MKRNDWAGGFWAK
+1 MKHNDWARGFWAK

-20 AVVLVPVLLS
+20 AVALVPVLLS
-30 YGAALAFSYSGEL
+30 YGAALAFNYSGDL

-56 VYREMS
+56 VYREMG
-62 HVYDSYHYYVENG
+62 HVYDSYHYYAENG
-75 QSGVLEKYDDWYP
+75 QTEVLAKYDDWYP

-107 LFDNHRTGDVP
+107 LFDNHRTGDIP

-133 RSYIAVDYPA
+133 RSYIAADYPA
-143 QDSIYRA
+143 QDSVYWALRIYDVMA
-150 RDFYYTMKRLAPHA
+150 ELAPN
-164 AAVVLACAA
+164 AAVVVTVCAL

-188 RPGREEAVAGWQE
+188 RAGREEAVAGWQE
-201 KLPFDLYVLLLLG
+201 KIPFDLYAAVVLG
-214 GGGVLVVAAVESAE
+214 GSAMLVAAAASGTEDTFQGFE
-228 SRVDRYDPIVL
+228 PIMIAAVL
-239 ALLLAFAAL
+239 ACCAA

-254 AFWMTLCTR
+254 AFWMTLCAR

-281 CRRILRWCWRVLC
+281 CRRVLRWCWRVLC

-299 LADFV
+299 LAGFV

-315 GCCVIGVLLIA
+315 GCCVIGVLLFA
-326 FESNHAAG
+326 LESNHADG
-334 PLLLTLLVLSVA
+334 LLLMLIAVLSVA
-346 ACLFSMQLRR
+346 ACLLSMQLRR

-370 SKVDTSRMYFDLKRH
+370 SQVDTSHMYFDLKRH

-400 EQRLKSERLKTELIT
+400 EQKLKSERLKTELIT

-460 LTVDLVEIVQGV
+460 LTVDLVEMSKASTGNIPCHIARRSVRELIDQTVGEY
-472 DGQHSLPH
+472 
-480 RAAERARAGRPDGG
+480 AE
-494 RVRRKAVRCAARAGG
+494 KLSAAR
-509 DAAGRGALLPVRRR
+509 LEPVVTLP
-523 ADVARAGQSPLERL
+523 DEELY
-537 QVCLRGHAALH
+537 CL
-548 RGEARGRDG
+548 
-557 GVLVQEHL
+557 
-565 ARCAQHRPR
+565 C
-574 RADGALCARGQLAHD
+574 DGALMWRVLDNLLSNACKYACAGTRLYIAARREGETVAFSFKNISRDALNIDPDELLERFVRGD
-589 RGQRAWAE
+589 SSRTT
-597 HRQEPCGAA
+597 
-606 EGHVLHRHRRRPVQ
+606 EGSGL
-620 GRLRP
+620 GLNI
-625 AAHGV
+625 AK
-630 TISTQSLKKG
+630 SLVELQKG
-640 LKKIK
+640 TFSI
-645 AQNKRPPAMLGSSQ
+645 AIDGD
-659 ERGGLF
+659 LF
-665 LCLICGS
+665 KVGFILPRTE